1 MNHFTHEKSSASEE
15 CLHFIRAFARFYL
28 PEKDNEEEA
37 RQMARRFAEDA
48 VAWIDSF
55 YFAAQGLR
63 GEVCIEVV

>member
-1 MNHFTHEKSSASEE
+1 MNHFTHEKSSANEE

-48 VAWIDSF
+48 VASNCWN
-55 YFAAQGLR
+55 
-63 GEVCIEVV
+63 IEVV

>member
-37 RQMARRFAEDA
+37 RQWRVDLLKMQLLRTAE
-48 VAWIDSF
+48 ILKSSKLF
-55 YFAAQGLR
+55 
-63 GEVCIEVV
+63 